1 MRSGSAGAWKI
12 IRRIAACAA
21 LDGAGHAGPRTT
33 RRYDRGRHSLNRHA
47 CDAVTSWL
55 AEQAGR

>member
-1 MRSGSAGAWKI
+1 M

-33 RRYDRGRHSLNRHA
+33 RRDDRGRHSLNRHA
-47 CDAVTSWL
+47 SCAVTSWL
-55 AEQAGR
+55 AEQQAGR